1 MNLLIKSK
9 NEAFVTNR
17 NGFLTLVNEKGLL
30 KSKPYILTTKTN
42 YFLLY

>member
-17 NGFLTLVNEKGLL
+17 NGFLTLVNEKRLAKKQAL
-30 KSKPYILTTKTN
+30 HPN
-42 YFLLY
+42 HQN